1 MLTTLYRW
9 LRDLIMD
16 HSINIYKDVITS
28 ELCDELIS
36 LHKKEKINAE
46 RTVYGEGT
54 NVGCYNLYLD
64 DYPEYDKKVFDV
76 VEGIIDRVL
85 VDHIHFPDFLEY
97 ESFSVREHYGETMI
111 HTDGILADDSS
122 RRILS
127 IIIALTDDYDGGEF
141 NFPEQSYQVKL
152 KRGEAITFP
161 PSYFYPH
168 EVSPPSNGERYTI
181 NSWALLSQEDG

>member
-36 LHKKEKINAE
+36 LHKKEKIHAE

-85 VDHIHFPDFLEY
+85 VDHIHFPDFPEY
-97 ESFSVREHYGETMI
+97 ESYSVREHYGETMI

-181 NSWALLSQEDG
+181 NLWVLLSQEDG

>member
-1 MLTTLYRW
+1 MLTTLYHW

-28 ELCDELIS
+28 ELCDELIA
-36 LHKKEKINAE
+36 LHKKEKKYTE
-46 RTVYGEGT
+46 KEVYTQDT
-54 NVGCYNLYLD
+54 NVQCYNLFLD

-85 VDHIHFPDFLEY
+85 EDHIYFPDNLDY
-97 ESFSVREHYGETMI
+97 ESYAIREHYGGTAL
-111 HTDGILADDSS
+111 HTDGFFDKVSK

-127 IIIALTDDYDGGEF
+127 IIIALSDDYDGGVF

-161 PSYFYPH
+161 PNYFYPH
-168 EVSPPSNGERYTI
+168 EVSPPSNGERYSI
-181 NSWALLSQEDG
+181 SLWVLIDPSG

>member
-36 LHKKEKINAE
+36 LHKKEKIHAE

-85 VDHIHFPDFLEY
+85 VDHIHFPDSLEY
-97 ESFSVREHYGETMI
+97 DSYSLREHYGGTEL
-111 HTDGILADDSS
+111 HTDGILNDDSS

-168 EVSPPSNGERYTI
+168 EVSPPSNGERYTLTLWVLI
-181 NSWALLSQEDG
+181 DPDFE

>member
-1 MLTTLYRW
+1 MNNL
-9 LRDLIMD
+9 
-16 HSINIYKDVITS
+16 INIYKDVITS

-36 LHKKEKINAE
+36 LHKKEKIHAE

-97 ESFSVREHYGETMI
+97 ESYSVREHYGETMI

-127 IIIALTDDYDGGEF
+127 IIIALTDDYDGGLF
-141 NFPEQSYQVKL
+141 NFPKQSYQVKL

-161 PSYFYPH
+161 PNFFYPH

-181 NSWALLSQEDG
+181 NLWVLLSQEDG

>member
-1 MLTTLYRW
+1 
-9 LRDLIMD
+9 MD

-28 ELCDELIS
+28 KLCDELIA
-36 LHKKEKINAE
+36 LHKKEKE
-46 RTVYGEGT
+46 YTEKEVYGEDT
-54 NVGCYNLYLD
+54 NVECYNLDLD
-64 DYPEYDKKVFDV
+64 DYPEHDKKVFDV

-85 VDHIHFPDFLEY
+85 EDHIHFPDDVDY
-97 ESFSVREHYGETMI
+97 ETFTVREHYGGTAL
-111 HTDGILADDSS
+111 HTDGIFDQDSE

-127 IIIALTDDYDGGEF
+127 VIISLTDDYDGGVF

-161 PSYFYPH
+161 PNYFYPH

-181 NSWALLSQEDG
+181 NLWVLLGQESL

>member
-1 MLTTLYRW
+1 MQTTSYHW

-16 HSINIYKDVITS
+16 HSINIYEDVITS

-36 LHKKEKINAE
+36 LHKKEKIHAE

-97 ESFSVREHYGETMI
+97 ESYSVREHYGETMI

-181 NSWALLSQEDG
+181 NLWVLLSQEDG